1 LKATD
6 TSSSGNAGPI
16 QGYGHFYASEGHF
29 RTALAIEKDGT
40 SALISTP
47 DTALN

>member
-1 LKATD
+1 MLAPFTAMV
-6 TSSSGNAGPI
+6 N
-16 QGYGHFYASEGHF
+16 FYASEGDF